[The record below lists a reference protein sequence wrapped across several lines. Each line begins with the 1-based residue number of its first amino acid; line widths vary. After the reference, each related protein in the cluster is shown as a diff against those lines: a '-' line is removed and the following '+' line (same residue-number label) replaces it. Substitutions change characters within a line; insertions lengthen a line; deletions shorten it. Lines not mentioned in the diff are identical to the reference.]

1 MKLKKVSKRHKGL
14 FGNQH
19 KNHSGF
25 ALESFGVVYPVLCN
39 PCESKKKNQKDF
51 YKEPSPE
58 DGAMDLFKSMEKCL
72 LNTGRPRFRLGVL
85 NMSIL
90 IKC

>member
-39 PCESKKKNQKDF
+39 PCESKKKTKKIFTKNLPQRM
-51 YKEPSPE
+51 EPWT
-58 DGAMDLFKSMEKCL
+58 CL
-72 LNTGRPRFRLGVL
+72 NPWKNAF
-85 NMSIL
+85 
-90 IKC
+90 